1 MEEMEVRKRREVGA
15 ETGKRIEIK
24 SNDAIAPTIT
34 KSNDAIGPTI
44 VKGRERKYR
53 RLEHSIMVQ
62 ADIRSRY
69 ASTLV
74 SSTVENTEAVAR
86 EVFFSVF
93 LPETAFISRFAMEIE
108 GIFYVAEVREKEEAW
123 RKYKDAVEEGK
134 TAGHVGVTAR
144 HSNRFRVSV
153 NTSPHSI
160 VTFYL
165 LYEEL
170 LGRRGGV
177 YEYTVNISPHQ
188 RLASFNLGVSVTEQR
203 NFTRL
208 EVPGLRR
215 HMEQGAGN
223 GEDKLQGASI
233 ILSPT
238 HPGQATITY
247 SPEPSWLEQQ
257 LKEGNQPLQFIL
269 QYEVDRS
276 REGGEVQLMDGYFVH
291 FVAPENLPPMPKH
304 VIFVLDT
311 SGSMRNRKMQQTIE
325 AMVKILGEMRQR
337 DFITIIDFATNV
349 TVWERVEGE
358 AIIPASLENIEAAT
372 RHVEQLE
379 AEGETNINGALL
391 QALEIVS
398 QTQEKKV
405 LEGVQP
411 MVLFLTDGHPTVGET
426 DTLRIL
432 QNVKKANADT
442 KTAVFSLAFGRKTDF
457 SMLRLLSVQ
466 NFGFARKIY
475 TAADASL
482 QLEGFYQEVSSPI
495 LSNVTFDYLHSNLV
509 EDSLTETAFHTF
521 YQGGEM
527 VVAGMMDLSQGAEQ
541 PTIEYKV
548 TAHQATGD
556 YSLGGVGGAEVPPVL
571 SETVDT
577 YIDMLPM
584 HSATKHLAGNTNFM
598 ERLWAYLTIKNLL
611 TRVEKGQLMSCNP
624 RIRDRR
630 EEKEENREEDEY
642 EEEEEEM
649 RVPVICN
656 NLERALFLSLRYQFV
671 TPLTS
676 LVVIKPDTIEKGD
689 IAEADLF
696 NRKIQLYSSGLSPT
710 SSPIL
715 QAALL
720 LLLLLLPCLTH

>member
-1 MEEMEVRKRREVGA
+1 MTNR
-15 ETGKRIEIK
+15 
-24 SNDAIAPTIT
+24 
-34 KSNDAIGPTI
+34 
-44 VKGRERKYR
+44 
-53 RLEHSIMVQ
+53 SI
-62 ADIRSRY
+62 
-69 ASTLV
+69 
-74 SSTVENTEAVAR
+74 
-86 EVFFSVF
+86 F
-93 LPETAFISRFAMEIE
+93 TA
-108 GIFYVAEVREKEEAW
+108 
-123 RKYKDAVEEGK
+123 
-134 TAGHVGVTAR
+134 AG
-144 HSNRFRVSV
+144 F
-153 NTSPHSI
+153 
-160 VTFYL
+160 
-165 LYEEL
+165 
-170 LGRRGGV
+170 
-177 YEYTVNISPHQ
+177 
-188 RLASFNLGVSVTEQR
+188 
-203 NFTRL
+203 
-208 EVPGLRR
+208 
-215 HMEQGAGN
+215 
-223 GEDKLQGASI
+223 
-233 ILSPT
+233 
-238 HPGQATITY
+238 
-247 SPEPSWLEQQ
+247 
-257 LKEGNQPLQFIL
+257 
-269 QYEVDRS
+269 
-276 REGGEVQLMDGYFVH
+276 
-291 FVAPENLPPMPKH
+291 
-304 VIFVLDT
+304 
-311 SGSMRNRKMQQTIE
+311 
-325 AMVKILGEMRQR
+325 
-337 DFITIIDFATNV
+337 
-349 TVWERVEGE
+349 
-358 AIIPASLENIEAAT
+358 
-372 RHVEQLE
+372 
-379 AEGETNINGALL
+379 
-391 QALEIVS
+391 
-398 QTQEKKV
+398 QEKKV

-671 TPLTS
+671 NPLTS
-676 LVVIKPDTIEKGD
+676 LVVIKPDTIEKVL
-689 IAEADLF
+689 ILINIF
-696 NRKIQLYSSGLSPT
+696 CRITLMFCSGGHCGGRFVQPKD
-710 SSPIL
+710 P
-715 QAALL
+715 ALL
-720 LLLLLLPCLTH
+720 KWSLPHLLPDLTSRPPPPPPPPPLPHTLICPISNLLAVQLNLSLNKADESCHQW